1 MQTLRSVYVST
12 AEWRWVIVISG
23 LLVALTMAPYAWAL
37 ARNQSAA
44 DWQFMGMLSNPK
56 DGATYLAKMEQGRA
70 GSWLFQLRHTPEK
83 HDGAA
88 FHMFYLFLGHAARV
102 LGLSSLVTYHLARM
116 VTSFFMYISLYQLGA
131 TIWVRQR
138 PRRLFFVLSAVG
150 SGLGWLVLFFNPDAL
165 AADLTIPEAFPLY
178 ASYTNPHF
186 PMSIASLALIVS
198 AYLVV
203 FRRGYQDPPRVENGG
218 LGLLLLSML
227 LALIQPTVLIPIAA
241 ALVLY
246 VGVRFWFTRAWPQHE
261 LRWAAMLWLPI
272 IPFAVYDFAVFHFND
287 IMGAFNA
294 QNQTPSPAP
303 WLMLLGYGL
312 LVIVAIPGLVRAVRR
327 FERDGDQLMLLWL
340 VVNIAGLY
348 APFNLQ
354 RRLAMGLIIP
364 LVYFA
369 VRALEDTWS
378 YKVPDRWR
386 SPALIAL
393 IVFLVPSNILVL
405 TIPLYGTVFEPDS
418 GLDQGLLVEM
428 DYWRTFEWLRDSG
441 DKDAVVLAAPNI
453 SLWIPAYTRQV
464 VVYGH
469 PYETVPN
476 DERQEQVE
484 QFYRGQD
491 CATLLSDD
499 LPFRVRYILWGP
511 QERTFAAEDDDGHTY
526 PDAGQCMAA
535 LPPERIEKEMSKGD
549 VTIYV
554 LN

>member
-23 LLVALTMAPYAWAL
+23 LLVALTMVPYAWAL
-37 ARNQSAA
+37 ARNQTAT

-70 GSWLFQLRHTPEK
+70 GSWLFHLRHTPEE
-83 HDGAA
+83 HDGAV
-88 FHMFYLFLGHAARV
+88 FNTFYLFLGHAARV

-138 PRRLFFVLSAVG
+138 PRRLFFVLTAVG
-150 SGLGWLVLFFNPDAL
+150 SGLGWLTLFFAPDRL
-165 AADLTIPEAFPLY
+165 AADLSIPEAFPFY
-178 ASYTNPHF
+178 AAYTNPHF

-203 FRRGYQDPPRVENGG
+203 FRRGCQDPPSVENGG
-218 LGLLLLSML
+218 LGLLLFSML
-227 LALIQPTVLIPIAA
+227 LALIQPLALIPIAG
-241 ALVLY
+241 ALVFY
-246 VGVRFWFTRAWPQHE
+246 VGVRFWFTRALPRHE
-261 LRWAAMLWLPI
+261 LRWAAMLWLPM
-272 IPFAVYDFAVFHFND
+272 IPFAVYVFAVFHFNA

-303 WLMLLGYGL
+303 WLMLSGYGL
-312 LVIVAIPGLVRAVRR
+312 LVIVALPGLVRAVRR

-340 VVNIAGLY
+340 VVNVVGLY
-348 APFNLQ
+348 APFGLQ

-369 VRALEDTWS
+369 VRALEDTWF
-378 YKVPDRWR
+378 YWVRARWR
-386 SPALIAL
+386 SPALVAL

-405 TIPLYGTVFEPDS
+405 TIPLYGAVFEPDS
-418 GLDQGLLVEM
+418 GLDQGLLVEA
-428 DYWRTFEWLRDSG
+428 DYWHTFEWLHDQG
-441 DKDAVVLAAPNI
+441 EPDAVVLASPTI

-469 PYETVPN
+469 PFETVPN
-476 DERQEQVE
+476 DERLEQVE

-491 CATLLSDD
+491 CATLLGDD

-511 QERTFAAEDDDGHTY
+511 QERSFAAEDDDGQVY
-526 PDAGQCMAA
+526 PDAGQCIAA
-535 LPPERIEKEMSKGD
+535 LPPERSEEAMKKGD
-549 VTIYV
+549 VTVYV
-554 LN
+554 LH